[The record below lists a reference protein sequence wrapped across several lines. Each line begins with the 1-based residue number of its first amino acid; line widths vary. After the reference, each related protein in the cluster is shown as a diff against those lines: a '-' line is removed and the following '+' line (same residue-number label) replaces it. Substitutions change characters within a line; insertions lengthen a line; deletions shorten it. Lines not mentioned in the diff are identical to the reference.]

1 MIDRFLLIFLCVV
14 LVVVEV
20 PVRSL
25 SGCQIA
31 LQDGNLALKRLAQT
45 GVFLFAGI
53 QTVQRFLQLL
63 DLLLVGRNL
72 LRKLEIAFDV
82 LVTYIG
88 LFRAEHG
95 VVVRLDG
102 DVVLADGLLQLV
114 KRQLDRRRRLGLGG
128 AGGVRR
134 GLGIG
139 GKRRYDHAAQQSG
152 RKTGCN
158 GSFHY
163 KYILLSYAAAVVI
176 STPSLAHSY
185 WLYAVYSDRYA
196 LSTFSFAVVTASC
209 AC

>member
-1 MIDRFLLIFLCVV
+1 MINRFLLIFLCVV

-31 LQDGNLALKRLAQT
+31 LQNGNLALKRLAQT
-45 GVFLFAGI
+45 GVRLVGSQFL
-53 QTVQRFLQLL
+53 QRFLQFL
-63 DLLLVGRNL
+63 DLLPVGRNL
-72 LRKLEIAFDV
+72 LGKLEIAFDV
-82 LVTYIG
+82 LVAYIG

-158 GSFHY
+158 GSFH
-163 KYILLSYAAAVVI
+163 IVFSLLVRHYRI
-176 STPSLAHSY
+176 MRLR
-185 WLYAVYSDRYA
+185 W
-196 LSTFSFAVVTASC
+196 
-209 AC
+209 

>member
-14 LVVVEV
+14 LIVVEV

-63 DLLLVGRNL
+63 NLLLVGRNL
-72 LRKLEIAFDV
+72 LGKLEIAFDV

-139 GKRRYDHAAQQSG
+139 GKCRYDHAAQQSS
-152 RKTGCN
+152 RKTSCN

-163 KYILLSYAAAVVI
+163 NIYS
-176 STPSLAHSY
+176 SLMRLR
-185 WLYAVYSDRYA
+185 W
-196 LSTFSFAVVTASC
+196 
-209 AC
+209 

>member
-1 MIDRFLLIFLCVV
+1 MINRFLLIFLCVV
-14 LVVVEV
+14 LVVVEI

-63 DLLLVGRNL
+63 NLLLVGRNL
-72 LRKLEIAFDV
+72 LGKLEIAFDV
-82 LVTYIG
+82 LVAYIG

-114 KRQLDRRRRLGLGG
+114 KRQLNRRRWLGLGG
-128 AGGVRR
+128 AGGIRR
-134 GLGIG
+134 GLGVG

-152 RKTGCN
+152 GKTGCN

-163 KYILLSYAAAVVI
+163 ILLLSYAAAVVI

>member
-1 MIDRFLLIFLCVV
+1 MINRFLLIFLCVV
-14 LVVVEV
+14 LIVVEV

-45 GVFLFAGI
+45 GVRLVGSQFL
-53 QTVQRFLQLL
+53 QRFLQFL

-72 LRKLEIAFDV
+72 LGKLEIAFDV
-82 LVTYIG
+82 PVAYIG

-102 DVVLADGLLQLV
+102 DVVPADGLLQLV
-114 KRQLDRRRRLGLGG
+114 KRQLDRRRRLGLCG

-139 GKRRYDHAAQQSG
+139 SKRRHDHAAQQSG
-152 RKTGCN
+152 GKTGCN

-163 KYILLSYAAAVVI
+163 NIYS
-176 STPSLAHSY
+176 SLMRLR
-185 WLYAVYSDRYA
+185 W
-196 LSTFSFAVVTASC
+196 
-209 AC
+209 

>member
-1 MIDRFLLIFLCVV
+1 MLSTVFSWLLLGVV

-20 PVRSL
+20 LIRCFG
-25 SGCQIA
+25 GCQIA
-31 LQDGNLALKRLAQT
+31 LQNGNLALKRLAQT
-45 GVFLFAGI
+45 GVRLVGSQFL
-53 QTVQRFLQLL
+53 QRFLQFL

-82 LVTYIG
+82 PVAYIG
-88 LFRAEHG
+88 LFRTEHG

-102 DVVLADGLLQLV
+102 DVVPADGLLQLV

-139 GKRRYDHAAQQSG
+139 GKRRYDHAAQQSSG
-152 RKTGCN
+152 KAGCN

-163 KYILLSYAAAVVI
+163 NIYS
-176 STPSLAHSY
+176 SLMRLR
-185 WLYAVYSDRYA
+185 W
-196 LSTFSFAVVTASC
+196 
-209 AC
+209 

>member
-1 MIDRFLLIFLCVV
+1 MYVFSALRQLPLAAILHLTAGVINRFLLILLGVI

-139 GKRRYDHAAQQSG
+139 GKRRYDHAAQQSS

-163 KYILLSYAAAVVI
+163 NIYS
-176 STPSLAHSY
+176 SLMRLR
-185 WLYAVYSDRYA
+185 W
-196 LSTFSFAVVTASC
+196 
-209 AC
+209 